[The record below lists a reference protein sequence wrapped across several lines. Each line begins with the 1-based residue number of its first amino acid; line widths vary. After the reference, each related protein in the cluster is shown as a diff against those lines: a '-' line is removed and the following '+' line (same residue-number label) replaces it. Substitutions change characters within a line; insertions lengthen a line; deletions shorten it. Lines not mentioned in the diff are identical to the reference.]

1 MDYSLL
7 NFKDTTFLNSL
18 FKDAINSNNNSLI
31 KSIIEE
37 LLDISIIKI
46 ENLNNLDL
54 EKELTETFCAIDSI
68 ITKEN
73 GEKIVVELAYSKTF
87 DDQYLLEKNQ
97 ELYNLNSP
105 NSYPTYQILFLDQK
119 KDNQFINKKDYA
131 DHDSRYE
138 KRIEIDLPY
147 IDSILQEKGINDLSP
162 VESFAY
168 LLEKGLTD
176 DIVKKQTIK
185 GDTAYGK
192 QK

>member
-37 LLDISIIKI
+37 LLDISITRI
-46 ENLNNLDL
+46 ENLNNLDF
-54 EKELTETFCAIDSI
+54 EKELTETFCAIDYI

-73 GEKIVVELAYSKTF
+73 GGKIIVELAYSKTF
-87 DDQYLLEKNQ
+87 DNQYLLEKNQ

-105 NSYPTYQILFLDQK
+105 NSYPTYQIIFLDQK

-185 GDTAYGK
+185 GDTTHE
-192 QK
+192 

>member
-1 MDYSLL
+1 MPMDYSLL

-37 LLDISIIKI
+37 LLDISITRI

-54 EKELTETFCAIDSI
+54 EKELTETFCAIDYI

-73 GEKIVVELAYSKTF
+73 GEEIIVELAYSKTF

-119 KDNQFINKKDYA
+119 KANQFINKKDYR
-131 DHDSRYE
+131 DHDLE
-138 KRIEIDLPY
+138 LKKQIEIDLPY
-147 IDSILQEKGINDLSP
+147 IDSILQEKRINDLSP

-185 GDTAYGK
+185 GDTTHE
-192 QK
+192 

>member
-1 MDYSLL
+1 MPMDYSLL

-31 KSIIEE
+31 KSIIED

-54 EKELTETFCAIDSI
+54 EKELTETFCAIDYI

-73 GEKIVVELAYSKTF
+73 GEEIIVELAYSKTF

-119 KDNQFINKKDYA
+119 KANQFINKKDYR
-131 DHDSRYE
+131 DHDLE
-138 KRIEIDLPY
+138 LKKQIEIDLPY
-147 IDSILQEKGINDLSP
+147 IDSILQEKRINDLSP

-185 GDTAYGK
+185 GDTTHE
-192 QK
+192 

>member
-37 LLDISIIKI
+37 LLDISITRI
-46 ENLNNLDL
+46 ENLNNLDF
-54 EKELTETFCAIDSI
+54 EKELTETFCAIDYI

-73 GEKIVVELAYSKTF
+73 GGKIIVELAYSKTF

-105 NSYPTYQILFLDQK
+105 NSYPTYQIIFLDQK
-119 KDNQFINKKDYA
+119 KDNQFVNLNHNLRFKK
-131 DHDSRYE
+131 
-138 KRIEIDLPY
+138 KIEIDLPY
-147 IDSILQEKGINDLSP
+147 IDSILQEKRINDLSP

-176 DIVKKQTIK
+176 DMVKKQTIK
-185 GDTAYGK
+185 GDTTHE
-192 QK
+192 

>member
-1 MDYSLL
+1 MPMDYSLL

-37 LLDISIIKI
+37 LLDISITRI
-46 ENLNNLDL
+46 ENLNNLDF
-54 EKELTETFCAIDSI
+54 EKELTETFCAIDYI

-73 GEKIVVELAYSKTF
+73 GGKIIVELAYSKTF

-105 NSYPTYQILFLDQK
+105 NSYPTYQIIFLDQK
-119 KDNQFINKKDYA
+119 KDNQFVNLNHNLRFKK
-131 DHDSRYE
+131 
-138 KRIEIDLPY
+138 KIEIDLPY
-147 IDSILQEKGINDLSP
+147 IDSILQEKRINDLSP

-176 DIVKKQTIK
+176 DMVKKQTIK
-185 GDTAYGK
+185 GDTTHE
-192 QK
+192 

>member
-1 MDYSLL
+1 M
-7 NFKDTTFLNSL
+7 
-18 FKDAINSNNNSLI
+18 
-31 KSIIEE
+31 
-37 LLDISIIKI
+37 
-46 ENLNNLDL
+46 
-54 EKELTETFCAIDSI
+54 
-68 ITKEN
+68 
-73 GEKIVVELAYSKTF
+73 
-87 DDQYLLEKNQ
+87 
-97 ELYNLNSP
+97 YNLNSP

-138 KRIEIDLPY
+138 KQIEIDLPY

-185 GDTAYGK
+185 GDTTHE
-192 QK
+192 

>member
-1 MDYSLL
+1 MPMDYSLL

-37 LLDISIIKI
+37 LLDISITRI

-54 EKELTETFCAIDSI
+54 EKELTETFCAIDYI

-73 GEKIVVELAYSKTF
+73 GEEIIVELAYSKTF
-87 DDQYLLEKNQ
+87 DDQYLLEKIQ
-97 ELYNLNSP
+97 ELYSLNSP

-119 KDNQFINKKDYA
+119 KDDQFVNIN
-131 DHDSRYE
+131 HNLRLE
-138 KRIEIDLPY
+138 KQIEIDLPY
-147 IDSILQEKGINDLSP
+147 IDTILQEKGINDLSP

-185 GDTAYGK
+185 GDTTHE
-192 QK
+192 

>member
-1 MDYSLL
+1 MPMDYSLL

-37 LLDISIIKI
+37 LLDISITRI
-46 ENLNNLDL
+46 ENLNNLDF
-54 EKELTETFCAIDSI
+54 EKELTETFCAIDYI

-73 GEKIVVELAYSKTF
+73 GGKIIVELAYSKTF

-105 NSYPTYQILFLDQK
+105 NSYPTYQIIFLDQK
-119 KDNQFINKKDYA
+119 KDNQFVNLNHNLRLKKQ
-131 DHDSRYE
+131 
-138 KRIEIDLPY
+138 IEIDLPY
-147 IDSILQEKGINDLSP
+147 IDSILQEKRINDLSP

-176 DIVKKQTIK
+176 DMVKKQTIK
-185 GDTAYGK
+185 GDTTHE
-192 QK
+192 